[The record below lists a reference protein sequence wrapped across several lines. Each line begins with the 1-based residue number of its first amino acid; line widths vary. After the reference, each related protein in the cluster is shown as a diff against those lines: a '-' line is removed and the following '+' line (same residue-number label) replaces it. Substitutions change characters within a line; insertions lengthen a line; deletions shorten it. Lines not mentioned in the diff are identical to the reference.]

1 MIPDLDPAL
10 RGAPELHLESRQS
23 RRRSL
28 GGSNDDYESLLV
40 DSRGNSYEPYSLA
53 WRYLG
58 LYSDCDAATTG

>member
-1 MIPDLDPAL
+1 MISDLDQSL
-10 RGAPELHLESRQS
+10 RGAPTLHLES

-28 GGSNDDYESLLV
+28 GSNHGYESLLV